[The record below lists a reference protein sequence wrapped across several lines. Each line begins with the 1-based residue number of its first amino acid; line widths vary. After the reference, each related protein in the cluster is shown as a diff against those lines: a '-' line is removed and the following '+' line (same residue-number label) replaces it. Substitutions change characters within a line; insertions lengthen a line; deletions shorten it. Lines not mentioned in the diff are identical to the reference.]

1 MVCLFF
7 FFFSPVKNTESHVE
21 VLLVWLFLSNLK
33 VPPFTRRKKD
43 YEIFS
48 SYIFS
53 YLLLNMLVNLNGLI

>member
-1 MVCLFF
+1 M
-7 FFFSPVKNTESHVE
+7 E

-53 YLLLNMLVNLNGLI
+53 YLLSNMLVNLNGLI